1 MNGIRLGYM
10 QTRKGLEPLDYK
22 GGSHV
27 VAIGQTGCGKF
38 TTLISQVLAGWST
51 ERKSSGGM
59 PGSLFVIDPKGQA
72 AAVLGPWL
80 AENGVEVCLFN
91 PFNILPECFES
102 LQAVT
107 YNPMSVVRESPFPA
121 TYCDKIGDGV
131 FPVSDHD
138 KDPHFPESGQQL
150 GTGLMLALACHG
162 SAEENNLAVV
172 RDLICGSDEVL
183 FGFCRRCVEN
193 TDNAFVRQKLSSFS
207 WDGTDEGL
215 KQLKENKEIRSVISS
230 ARIQSKFIGN
240 EVMSAAL
247 RGEGSFRFK
256 SLREK
261 RRAVFCILPLSVMDV
276 CSRWFRL
283 MFASAMAELLDE
295 ASLGQLP
302 VLCVLDEAAQLGRLT
317 VLENAI
323 AMARGF
329 GVQFLSLFTDIP
341 QMERIYTGG
350 AYRSFMANCGVQVF
364 LAGNDPKTCSEI
376 STMCG
381 TTEVINYS
389 HGVTHDRDGNLSV
402 NNGANQMKIPLLQ
415 PHQVRELPRDECLI
429 WAEGTCGV
437 IRAKRIPYYKL
448 PEFSGF
454 RPDPYEKGK
463 KHGTRDQ
470 SSKPVID
477 NKRLDSKIERWR
489 RSRGAY
495 VG

>member
-1 MNGIRLGYM
+1 MSGIRLAYM
-10 QTRKGLEPLDYK
+10 ETPTGLRPLEYK
-22 GGSHV
+22 GGAHV

-38 TTLISQVLAGWST
+38 ATLLAQVLAGWD
-51 ERKSSGGM
+51 
-59 PGSLFVIDPKGQA
+59 GSLFVIDPKGQQ
-72 AAVLGPWL
+72 AAVLGPYL
-80 AENGVEVCLFN
+80 EVNGVEVVLLN
-91 PFNILPECFES
+91 PFNILSECFEG

-107 YNPMSVVRESPFPA
+107 YNPLSVIRESPFPA

-138 KDPHFPESGQQL
+138 TQPHFAESGQQL
-150 GTGLMLALACHG
+150 GTGLMLALACH
-162 SAEENNLAVV
+162 SSSDENSLAVA
-172 RDLICGSDEVL
+172 RDLICSSDEVL

-193 TDNAFVRQKLSSFS
+193 TDNAFVRQKLSQFS

-215 KQLKENKEIRSVISS
+215 KQLKENREIRSIISA

-240 EVMSAAL
+240 EVISAAL

-256 SLREK
+256 WLRER

-276 CSRWFRL
+276 CARWFRL

-329 GVQFLSLFTDIP
+329 GVQFLSVFTDIP
-341 QMERIYTGG
+341 QMERIYPSG
-350 AYRSFMANCGVQVF
+350 AYRSFMANCGVQIF
-364 LAGNDPKTCSEI
+364 LAGNDPRTCSEI

-381 TTEVINYS
+381 TTDVINYS
-389 HGVTHDRDGNLSV
+389 HGVTHDPHGNVSV
-402 NNGANQMKIPLLQ
+402 NNGANQIKIPLLQ

-429 WAEGTCGV
+429 WAEGTRGV
-437 IRAKRIPYYKL
+437 IRAKRLPYYKL
-448 PEFSGF
+448 PEFRGF

-463 KHGTRDQ
+463 THGAVDRVATPRN
-470 SSKPVID
+470 D
-477 NKRLDSKIERWR
+477 NRLESKIERWR
-489 RSRGAY
+489 RSAR
-495 VG
+495 